1 MLRFEAAHA
10 CMETELAP
18 SILDLVVA
26 SLTQIKMPTHWFT
39 IGSSELEALEFVW
52 DLCWLTVIEA
62 RLLLRL
68 PSWTTAS
75 RFIFTFGSLQ
85 LRVLNCLR
93 NARHCNEMHIDSWI
107 MHQTC
112 ENLIQRRSLSLV
124 SNEAATIF

>member
-62 RLLLRL
+62 RLLRWL
-68 PSWTTAS
+68 PSWTTSS

-85 LRVLNCLR
+85 LWVLHWLM
-93 NARHCNEMHIDSWI
+93 NAGHCNEMHIDSWI
-107 MHQTC
+107 MHQTR
-112 ENLIQRRSLSLV
+112 ENIIQRRGLSFV
-124 SNEAATIF
+124 CNETATVF